1 MSFKSPKWCYN
12 KRQTLFNLVLAM
24 KKTYLLLLLAM
35 LLCWQAKAKTAAD
48 TIKLYYKIAVSD
60 LSNEMKTKIDSLIY
74 HEKLLPGKKLGIV
87 GYADYLGS
95 DTSNITLSE
104 NRANKV
110 KVYLVKMGIKAGDI
124 QMVVGKGEVSRE
136 LDNSE
141 GYAEDRRVDII
152 PGGLKIPA
160 KPIQPK
166 PQPPKTIDLSQTKTN
181 ETIRMDNIYFVGG
194 SHRVREESVPELM
207 KLLNTMRAN
216 PSLSIQVEGHICC
229 LGNTSFDGL
238 DYDNQEWRLSEN
250 RAKAVYQYLTDNG
263 IESIR
268 VKYKGFGI
276 TKPLVWPEH
285 NEADE
290 NRNRRVEIRIL
301 KR

>member
-1 MSFKSPKWCYN
+1 M
-12 KRQTLFNLVLAM
+12 R
-24 KKTYLLLLLAM
+24 KTYLLILILFTSLT
-35 LLCWQAKAKTAAD
+35 AKAKVSTAD

-60 LSNEMKTKIDSLIY
+60 MSEEMKVRIDSLIY
-74 HEKLLPGKKLGIV
+74 FEKLLPDKKLGII

-95 DTSNITLSE
+95 DSSNITLSE

-110 KVYLVKMGIKAGDI
+110 KAYLESLGIKPQDI
-124 QMVVGKGEVSRE
+124 QMVVGKGEVPRQ
-136 LDNSE
+136 LAGNE

-152 PGGLKIPA
+152 PGGIKQIPTQPM
-160 KPIQPK
+160 KPK
-166 PQPPKTIDLSQTKTN
+166 PEPIKIIDLSQTKAN
-181 ETIRMDNIYFVGG
+181 ETIRMDNIYFIGG

-207 KLLNTMRAN
+207 KLLNTMRAH
-216 PSLSIQVEGHICC
+216 PTLEIQIEGHICC
-229 LGNTSFDGL
+229 LSANTSFDGL

-250 RAKAVYQYLTDNG
+250 RAKAVYEYLTDNG
-263 IESIR
+263 IDAKR

-276 TKPLVWPEH
+276 TKPLVWPEQT
-285 NEADE
+285 EVDE

>member
-1 MSFKSPKWCYN
+1 
-12 KRQTLFNLVLAM
+12 M
-24 KKTYLLLLLAM
+24 KKTCLLLLLV
-35 LLCWQAKAKTAAD
+35 LFSCTIQAKTPAAD

-60 LSNEMKTKIDSLIY
+60 LSENMKAKIDSLVY
-74 HEKLLPGKKLGIV
+74 YEKLLPGKKLGII

-110 KVYLVKMGIKAGDI
+110 KAYLVKMGIKPEDI
-124 QMVVGKGEVSRE
+124 QMVVGKGEVSRQLE
-136 LDNSE
+136 GAE

-152 PGGLKIPA
+152 PGGIKQAPT
-160 KPIQPK
+160 KPTTPK
-166 PQPPKTIDLSQTKTN
+166 PAPVKIIDLSQTKTN
-181 ETIRMDNIYFVGG
+181 ETIRMDNIYFIGG

-216 PSLSIQVEGHICC
+216 PTLEIQIEGHICC
-229 LGNTSFDGL
+229 LSANTSFDGL

-250 RAKAVYQYLTDNG
+250 RAKAVYEYLTDNG
-263 IESIR
+263 IDAKR

-276 TKPLVWPEH
+276 TKPLVWPEQS
-285 NEADE
+285 EADE